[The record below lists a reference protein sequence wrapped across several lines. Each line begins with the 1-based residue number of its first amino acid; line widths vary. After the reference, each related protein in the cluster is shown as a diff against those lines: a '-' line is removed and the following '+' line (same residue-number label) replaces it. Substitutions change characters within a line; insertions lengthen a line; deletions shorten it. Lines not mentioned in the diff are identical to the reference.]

1 MGLVARVLEKAGF
14 PTICLTAARSI
25 TESVNPPRAAF
36 VDMPLGYTA
45 GRPHEPEFQR
55 DLLRQVFKAA
65 ESIDSPG
72 SIVDLGVTWSDD
84 PSWKDKATS
93 GLNNGVNSVEGD
105 SRQPRVNEPQY
116 QFEED
121 RIAAENQ
128 SGGQNAT

>member
-72 SIVDLGVTWSDD
+72 SIVDLDVTWSDD

-105 SRQPRVNEPQY
+105 SRQPRV
-116 QFEED
+116 
-121 RIAAENQ
+121 
-128 SGGQNAT
+128 

>member
-1 MGLVARVLEKAGF
+1 VGLVARTLEKAGF

-55 DLLRQVFKAA
+55 DLLRKVFKAV
-65 ESIDSPG
+65 ENMDSPG
-72 SIVDLGVTWSDD
+72 SILDLDVTWSDD
-84 PSWKDKATS
+84 PSWKDEATS
-93 GLNNGVNSVEGD
+93 GLNNGVNSAEGD
-105 SRQPRVNEPQY
+105 TRQPRLSEPQY

-121 RIAAENQ
+121 RIAAEN
-128 SGGQNAT
+128 

>member
-1 MGLVARVLEKAGF
+1 MGLVARTLEKAGF

-55 DLLRQVFKAA
+55 DLLRKVFMAV
-65 ESIDSPG
+65 ENMDSPG
-72 SIVDLGVTWSDD
+72 SIFDLDVTWSDD

-93 GLNNGVNSVEGD
+93 GLNNGVNSAEGD
-105 SRQPRVNEPQY
+105 TRQPRLSEPQY

-121 RIAAENQ
+121 RIAAEN
-128 SGGQNAT
+128 

>member
-1 MGLVARVLEKAGF
+1 VGLVARTLEKAGF

-55 DLLRQVFKAA
+55 DLLRKVFKAV
-65 ESIDSPG
+65 ENMDSPG
-72 SIVDLGVTWSDD
+72 SILDLDVTWSDD

-93 GLNNGVNSVEGD
+93 GLNNGVNSAEGD
-105 SRQPRVNEPQY
+105 TRQPRLSEPQY

-121 RIAAENQ
+121 RIAAEN
-128 SGGQNAT
+128 

>member
-1 MGLVARVLEKAGF
+1 MGLVARILEKAGF

-25 TESVNPPRAAF
+25 TESVNPPRSAF

-65 ESIDSPG
+65 ESIDTPG
-72 SIVDLGVTWSDD
+72 SIVDLDVTWSEDA
-84 PSWKDKATS
+84 SWNDKATS

-105 SRQPRVNEPQY
+105 SRQPRINEPQY
-116 QFEED
+116 QYEED
-121 RIAAENQ
+121 KIAAEN
-128 SGGQNAT
+128 

>member
-1 MGLVARVLEKAGF
+1 MSLVARTLEKAGF

-55 DLLRQVFKAA
+55 DLLRKVFMAV
-65 ESIDSPG
+65 ENMDSPG
-72 SIVDLGVTWSDD
+72 SIFDLDVTWSDD

-93 GLNNGVNSVEGD
+93 GLNNGVNSAEGD
-105 SRQPRVNEPQY
+105 TRQPRVNEPQY
-116 QFEED
+116 QYE
-121 RIAAENQ
+121 
-128 SGGQNAT
+128 

>member
-1 MGLVARVLEKAGF
+1 MCIRD
-14 PTICLTAARSI
+14 R

-45 GRPHEPEFQR
+45 GRPNEPEFQR
-55 DLLRQVFKAA
+55 DLLRKVFKAA
-65 ESIDSPG
+65 ENIDSPG
-72 SIVDLGVTWSDD
+72 SIVDLDVVWSDD

-116 QFEED
+116 QYEED
-121 RIAAENQ
+121 RTAAENNREDD
-128 SGGQNAT
+128 NAT

>member
-1 MGLVARVLEKAGF
+1 MGLVARTLEKAGF

-36 VDMPLGYTA
+36 VDMPLGYTV

-55 DLLRQVFKAA
+55 DLLRKVFKAV
-65 ESIDSPG
+65 ENMDSPG
-72 SIVDLGVTWSDD
+72 SILDLDVTWSDD

-93 GLNNGVNSVEGD
+93 GLNNGVNSAEGD
-105 SRQPRVNEPQY
+105 TRQPRSSEPQY

-121 RIAAENQ
+121 RIAAEN
-128 SGGQNAT
+128 

>member
-1 MGLVARVLEKAGF
+1 MGLVARILEKAGF

-25 TESVNPPRAAF
+25 TESVNPPRSAF

-65 ESIDSPG
+65 ESIDTPG
-72 SIVDLGVTWSDD
+72 SIVDLDVTWSEDA
-84 PSWKDKATS
+84 SWKAKATS

-105 SRQPRVNEPQY
+105 SRQPRINEPQY
-116 QFEED
+116 QYEED
-121 RIAAENQ
+121 KIAAEN
-128 SGGQNAT
+128 

>member
-1 MGLVARVLEKAGF
+1 MGLVARFLEKAGF

>member
-1 MGLVARVLEKAGF
+1 MGLVARTLEKAGF

-45 GRPHEPEFQR
+45 GRPYEPEFQR
-55 DLLRQVFKAA
+55 DLLRKVFKAV
-65 ESIDSPG
+65 ENMDSPG
-72 SIVDLGVTWSDD
+72 SILDLDVTWSDD

-93 GLNNGVNSVEGD
+93 GLNNGVNSAEGD
-105 SRQPRVNEPQY
+105 TRQPRLSEPQY

-121 RIAAENQ
+121 RIAAEN
-128 SGGQNAT
+128 

>member
-1 MGLVARVLEKAGF
+1 MGLVARTLEKAGF

-36 VDMPLGYTA
+36 VDMPLGYTV

-55 DLLRQVFKAA
+55 DLLRKVFKAV
-65 ESIDSPG
+65 ENMDSPG
-72 SIVDLGVTWSDD
+72 SILDLDVTWSDD

-93 GLNNGVNSVEGD
+93 GLNNGVNSAEGD
-105 SRQPRVNEPQY
+105 TRQPRLSEPQY

-121 RIAAENQ
+121 RIAAEN
-128 SGGQNAT
+128 

>member
-1 MGLVARVLEKAGF
+1 MGLVARTLEKAGF

-25 TESVNPPRAAF
+25 TESVNPPRSAF

-55 DLLRQVFKAA
+55 DLLRKVFKAV
-65 ESIDSPG
+65 ENMDSPG
-72 SIVDLGVTWSDD
+72 SILDLDVTWSDD

-93 GLNNGVNSVEGD
+93 GLNNGVNSAEGD
-105 SRQPRVNEPQY
+105 TRQPRLSEPQY

-121 RIAAENQ
+121 RIAAEN
-128 SGGQNAT
+128 

>member
-1 MGLVARVLEKAGF
+1 MGLVAWTLEKAGF

-55 DLLRQVFKAA
+55 DLLRKVFKAV
-65 ESIDSPG
+65 ENMDSPG
-72 SIVDLGVTWSDD
+72 SILDLDVTWSDD

-93 GLNNGVNSVEGD
+93 GLNNGVNSAEGD
-105 SRQPRVNEPQY
+105 TRQPRLSEPQY

-121 RIAAENQ
+121 RIAAEN
-128 SGGQNAT
+128 